1 MHAVIARQ
9 HHQSLV
15 DLVGNVH
22 EKCQQW
28 MAIDIIFRVPLR
40 NCRIGK
46 WVKTSYM
53 EGLDKEL
60 VVVFRELGKLVVVLD
75 DGQRIEDDGNEQRYN
90 GRPFFISLDAENIEY
105 FFHE

>member
-1 MHAVIARQ
+1 
-9 HHQSLV
+9 
-15 DLVGNVH
+15 
-22 EKCQQW
+22 

-60 VVVFRELGKLVVVLD
+60 VVVSE
-75 DGQRIEDDGNEQRYN
+75 
-90 GRPFFISLDAENIEY
+90 SWENWLLYLMMVSALRTMETNSAIMADH
-105 FFHE
+105 FPLP

>member
-1 MHAVIARQ
+1 
-9 HHQSLV
+9 
-15 DLVGNVH
+15 
-22 EKCQQW
+22 

-60 VVVFRELGKLVVVLD
+60 MVVFRELGKLVVVPD
-75 DGQRIEDDGNEQRYN
+75 DDQRIEDDGNEQRYN
-90 GRPFFISLDAENIEY
+90 GRPFSSPLMRKISNT
-105 FFHE
+105 FS